1 MCLSK
6 TKEHNNYSTKYSYF
20 TLECDAQKR
29 DWVKDMAIKD
39 VLLSTLNPENMNLA
53 PVLVSKLR
61 SNFNESRLFLPLK
74 IVKLC
79 YCNNSNNWGNM
90 NQSIKINYL
99 IEIKDS

>member
-1 MCLSK
+1 
-6 TKEHNNYSTKYSYF
+6 
-20 TLECDAQKR
+20 
-29 DWVKDMAIKD
+29 MAIKD

-99 IEIKDS
+99 IEIRTVEKKKERRKPRPGVRIACM

>member
-1 MCLSK
+1 
-6 TKEHNNYSTKYSYF
+6 
-20 TLECDAQKR
+20 
-29 DWVKDMAIKD
+29 MAIKD

-61 SNFNESRLFLPLK
+61 SNFNESRLFLPLE

-99 IEIKDS
+99 MKSRTVEKNK